1 MTREARGR
9 GRARRHTEDRARAP
23 NVRVHARLG
32 DPQEARD
39 LLRGEA
45 ARDRTKDLTLTIG
58 QRGD

>member
-1 MTREARGR
+1 MTCEARGR
-9 GRARRHTEDRARAP
+9 GCAGRRTEDRSRAP

-32 DPQEARD
+32 DPQKTRD

-45 ARDRTKDLTLTIG
+45 TGYRTKDLTLAMR